1 MSETGIKVEV
11 DDFEIYYEK
20 HGNGDHHLL
29 LLPGLLGK
37 ITFHSFIHLI
47 INNHFNLYKLNL
59 IIIKFDR

>member
-1 MSETGIKVEV
+1 MSETGIKVQV

-20 HGNGDHHLL
+20 HGDGDHHLL

-47 INNHFNLYKLNL
+47 IL
-59 IIIKFDR
+59 IYIN